1 MRGLRVAR
9 KPYRNNARNWTVEAN
24 NWLSLALMR
33 DDKFTS
39 GQSGLSGFGVM
50 ITGRSKFG
58 MVALAVWLACAAG
71 QSISVAR
78 ADPAKPAAGPA
89 DLLSDGFDALDA
101 GRTDLARKIFE
112 TILSSYPRSTQAA
125 AASEALTSLDDEG
138 ATSDGTAAGGPRDDN
153 APREPARADTVR
165 ANNNGPDAGLDIATG
180 KRGPRAQGGL
190 IVSAEQMRRTRNR
203 FLIDVGDRVFFAQ
216 NSAVL
221 GGRARAIVESQA
233 RWLKKMPS
241 LQVTVIGRAADGGSG
256 KDDADLSLA
265 RARAVEAKLIEDGVP
280 AARIR
285 VEARGNTDPVATCA
299 NALCQA
305 QNRHAESLISYAG
318 MGTSQL
324 TEPPAGAMAIELPA
338 SAPARPFPR

>member
-1 MRGLRVAR
+1 MG
-9 KPYRNNARNWTVEAN
+9 
-24 NWLSLALMR
+24 

-39 GQSGLSGFGVM
+39 GQSGLSGFGAM
-50 ITGRSKFG
+50 IRGRSKFG
-58 MVALAVWLACAAG
+58 VVALALWLAYAAG
-71 QSISVAR
+71 GLCVSVAR
-78 ADPAKPAAGPA
+78 ADPAKTASGPA

-138 ATSDGTAAGGPRDDN
+138 GINDDTAAAGYPTDDTE
-153 APREPARADTVR
+153 ARKPVRADAVR
-165 ANNNGPDAGLDIATG
+165 ADNGLDASLDITPG
-180 KRGPRAQGGL
+180 KRLPRAQGGL

-221 GGRARAIVESQA
+221 GGRARAVVESQA

-241 LQVTVIGRAADGGSG
+241 LQVTVVGRAADGGSS

-265 RARAVEAKLIEDGVP
+265 RARAVEAKLIEGGVP
-280 AARIR
+280 ATRIR

-324 TEPPAGAMAIELPA
+324 TEQPAGAMAIELPA
-338 SAPARPFPR
+338 SAPARPLPR

>member
-1 MRGLRVAR
+1 MG
-9 KPYRNNARNWTVEAN
+9 
-24 NWLSLALMR
+24 

-39 GQSGLSGFGVM
+39 GQSGLSGFGAM
-50 ITGRSKFG
+50 IRGRSKFG
-58 MVALAVWLACAAG
+58 LVALAVWLAYAAG
-71 QSISVAR
+71 GLCVCVAR
-78 ADPAKPAAGPA
+78 ADPAKTASGPA

-125 AASEALTSLDDEG
+125 AASEALTSLDDE
-138 ATSDGTAAGGPRDDN
+138 DGVNGAAGAATFDENDG
-153 APREPARADTVR
+153 RETARFDAVR
-165 ANNNGPDAGLDIATG
+165 ANNNGLDASLDIATG
-180 KRGPRAQGGL
+180 KRVPRAQGGL

-203 FLIDVGDRVFFAQ
+203 FLIDVGDRIFFAQ

-221 GGRARAIVESQA
+221 GGRARAIVEAQA

-280 AARIR
+280 ATRIR

-299 NALCQA
+299 NAMCQA

-324 TEPPAGAMAIELPA
+324 TESPAGAMAIELPA
-338 SAPARPFPR
+338 SAPARPLRR

>member
-1 MRGLRVAR
+1 M
-9 KPYRNNARNWTVEAN
+9 E
-24 NWLSLALMR
+24 

-39 GQSGLSGFGVM
+39 GQSGLSGFGAM
-50 ITGRSKFG
+50 IRGRSKFG
-58 MVALAVWLACAAG
+58 VFALAVWLAYAAG
-71 QSISVAR
+71 GVCVAR
-78 ADPAKPAAGPA
+78 ADPAKTASGPA

-138 ATSDGTAAGGPRDDN
+138 GINGDTAAGYPTDDTE
-153 APREPARADTVR
+153 ARKPARTDPVR
-165 ANNNGPDAGLDIATG
+165 ADNGLDASLDIAPG
-180 KRGPRAQGGL
+180 KHLPRAQGGL

-221 GGRARAIVESQA
+221 GGRARAVVESQA

-241 LQVTVIGRAADGGSG
+241 LQVTVVGRAADGGSS

-265 RARAVEAKLIEDGVP
+265 RARAVEAKLIEGGVP

-305 QNRHAESLISYAG
+305 QNRHAESFISYAG

-324 TEPPAGAMAIELPA
+324 TEQPAGEMAIELPA
-338 SAPARPFPR
+338 SAPARPLPR

>member
-1 MRGLRVAR
+1 MG
-9 KPYRNNARNWTVEAN
+9 
-24 NWLSLALMR
+24 

-39 GQSGLSGFGVM
+39 GQSGLSGFGAM
-50 ITGRSKFG
+50 IIGRSKFG
-58 MVALAVWLACAAG
+58 MVVLAVWWACAAG
-71 QSISVAR
+71 GLGISVAR
-78 ADPAKPAAGPA
+78 ADPAKTAAGPA
-89 DLLSDGFDALDA
+89 DLLYDGFDALDA

-138 ATSDGTAAGGPRDDN
+138 GTNDDT
-153 APREPARADTVR
+153 AVSYPTDDTEARGPARSDTVH
-165 ANNNGPDAGLDIATG
+165 ANNNGLDSSLDIATG
-180 KRGPRAQGGL
+180 KRVPRAQGGL

-233 RWLKKMPS
+233 RWLKKMPG
-241 LQVTVIGRAADGGSG
+241 LQVTVVGRAADGGSG

-265 RARAVEAKLIEDGVP
+265 RARAVEAKLIEGGVP
-280 AARIR
+280 ATRIR

-299 NALCQA
+299 NAMCQA

-318 MGTSQL
+318 IGTSQL
-324 TEPPAGAMAIELPA
+324 TEPPAGAMVIELPA
-338 SAPARPFPR
+338 SAPARPLSR